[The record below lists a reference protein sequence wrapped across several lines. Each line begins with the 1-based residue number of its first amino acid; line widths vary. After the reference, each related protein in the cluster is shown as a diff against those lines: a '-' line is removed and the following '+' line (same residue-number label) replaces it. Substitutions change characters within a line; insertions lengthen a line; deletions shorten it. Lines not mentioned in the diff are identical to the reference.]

1 MCETQWIKTL
11 ETVCP
16 YASYKFN
23 ASKRLVHFS
32 TYPISMRSFPW
43 TSSDFA
49 TFIDCLWHLRNLTNL
64 ELDYTLINRDEDLS
78 LLTNYVEKNRTLLH
92 LILFTRREHNI
103 FMRIIVPTCLDDDS
117 SLARS
122 MSTYRERRLIRAVA
136 RNQTLRSFSI
146 SNFVPID
153 PALASDIAVLLRENY
168 ALRKLKF
175 AKPYYRMS
183 NESSGTIRSALRG
196 NVTLTRHNFKMHTS
210 IWRKPW
216 RHWLPIKLLLT
227 K

>member
-49 TFIDCLWHLRNLTNL
+49 TFIDCLWHLRKLTNL

-78 LLTNYVEKNRTLLH
+78 LLTNYVEKNRTLLR
-92 LILFTRREHNI
+92 LILFTRR
-103 FMRIIVPTCLDDDS
+103 DDS
-117 SLARS
+117 DVGPLARS
-122 MSTYRERRLIRAVA
+122 VPTYRERRLIRAVA

-146 SNFVPID
+146 SNYVPID

-216 RHWLPIKLLLT
+216 RRWLPIKLLLT